1 MSTYEEEK
9 TFDPQEYIRGIQQLL
24 VSDKKKIAFLF
35 GAGTSMAQKEE
46 SSHSV
51 PGIGKMTKMVV
62 EDLENDDKK
71 GDDYKTAI
79 EEIKEEFK
87 IQSIDFNIENL
98 LSNIETK
105 TTIVGNGK
113 LNHMDKAGFQD
124 MNEKIR
130 DQIKEIV
137 SVHKNLAPNQEKTL
151 VQHDFAKWIRNADR
165 KHGIEIF
172 TTNYD
177 YLLEIGLESVKVPY
191 YDGFTGGYQPFFNP
205 DSVED
210 MNYLPQQTKL
220 WKIHGSL
227 GLHEEMVGDLERV
240 VRVNS
245 DKECLLIY
253 PSFLKYSNSKKQPYA
268 SYIDRLNSFLKQDDA
283 VLFICGYS
291 FGDDHIN
298 ERIVSALNTSTTAH
312 VYIFYYDIVRSETE
326 DNKYE
331 KEYSFTPDCKLAQ
344 IASENRKIS
353 VFASRNAIIGGQ
365 YGEWKL
371 KGEPD
376 NNDSLNISWYFDED
390 APFNEGAVIGNEYKG
405 ELPWTGKGELILPN
419 FRKITAFM
427 KHMIPKNKWEV
438 EDNE

>member
-1 MSTYEEEK
+1 MMTHEIEK
-9 TFDPQEYIRGIQQLL
+9 IFDPQEYIKGIQQLL

-35 GAGTSMAQKEE
+35 GAGTSMAQKEK
-46 SSHSV
+46 SSPSV
-51 PGIGKMTKMVV
+51 PGIGKMTEIVV
-62 EDLENDDKK
+62 EHLENDSEK
-71 GDDYKTAI
+71 GNEYKTAI

-87 IQSIDFNIENL
+87 TQSIDFNIENL

-113 LNHMDKAGFQD
+113 LNHMDKAELQN

-130 DQIKEIV
+130 GQIKEIV
-137 SVHKNLAPNQEKTL
+137 SVHKDLAPNQEKTL
-151 VQHDFAKWIRNADR
+151 VQYDFAKWIRNADR
-165 KHGIEIF
+165 KYGIEIF

-177 YLLEIGLESVKVPY
+177 FLLEIGLESVKVPY

-205 DSVED
+205 DLVED

-227 GLHEEMVGDLERV
+227 GLHEEIVGDSSRI

-245 DKECLLIY
+245 DKKCLLIY
-253 PSFLKYSNSKKQPYA
+253 PSSIKYNDSKKQPYA

-283 VLFICGYS
+283 VLFVCGYS

-298 ERIVSALNTSTTAH
+298 ERIVSALNTSTTSH
-312 VYIFYYDIVRSETE
+312 VFVFYYDIIWSETE

-344 IASENRKIS
+344 IASENHKIS
-353 VFASRNAIIGGQ
+353 IFASRNAIIGGQ
-365 YGEWKL
+365 YGEWEL
-371 KGEPD
+371 KREPD
-376 NNDSLNISWYFDED
+376 NNDSLNILWYFDED
-390 APFNEGAVIGNEYKG
+390 APFNEDAVIGKEYKG
-405 ELPWTGKGELILPN
+405 EVPWTGKGELTLPN
-419 FRKITAFM
+419 FKNFTAFI
-427 KHMIPKNKWEV
+427 KHMIPKEEWEV
-438 EDNE
+438 EYSE